1 MLRKI
6 LANYEFV
13 FMGKTFKA
21 FDLYLGDT
29 ANPKVAKQKDYSC
42 EVVCLALKITNE
54 ELARMLNTKYW
65 DVNSAKLEAA
75 GIHFNMLEIHFFPEK

>member
-29 ANPKVAKQKDYSC
+29 ANTKVAKQRDYSC

-65 DVNSAKLEAA
+65 DVNASKLEAA

>member
-6 LANYEFV
+6 LANFEFV
-13 FMGKTFKA
+13 FMGKTFKG

-29 ANPKVAKQKDYSC
+29 TNTKVAKQKDYSC
-42 EVVCLALKITNE
+42 DIVCLTLKITNE

-65 DVNSAKLEAA
+65 DINISKLEAA
-75 GIHFNMLEIHFFPEK
+75 GIRFNFLEIHFFPDK

>member
-42 EVVCLALKITNE
+42 DVVCLALKITNE

-65 DVNSAKLEAA
+65 DINSGKLEAA